1 MIFETFS
8 LVSMFFKLFCKLV
21 SGVLAETQVWW
32 QNSSL
37 LRLEFQCS
45 YTIDVEQFN
54 HMKLEF
60 LRIEFYRRV
69 TKSGEEEEEVIW
81 RKEEEKEE
89 EEERL
94 ELEF

>member
-1 MIFETFS
+1 M
-8 LVSMFFKLFCKLV
+8 
-21 SGVLAETQVWW
+21 
-32 QNSSL
+32 
-37 LRLEFQCS
+37 
-45 YTIDVEQFN
+45 EQFN

-69 TKSGEEEEEVIW
+69 TKSGEEEEEEVIW